1 MLATLLQLAA
11 LAGFP
16 IGGALGIT
24 TTTGGLVVGLSVSF
38 LIFGDA
44 LEQHGPT

>member
-16 IGGALGIT
+16 TAGALGIT
-24 TTTGGLVVGLSVSF
+24 TTAGGLVGGLSLSVL
-38 LIFGDA
+38 LIGQA
-44 LEQHGPT
+44 LEDHRT